1 MNQEVFAH
9 NLRLLR
15 MSARITAQELS
26 NNLNLSLHRISALEG
41 NAKVHVKEEEIEAI
55 AAYFEV
61 PVETIT
67 TIRAKIVF
75 E

>member
-15 MSARITAQELS
+15 MSARITAQDLS
-26 NNLNLSLHRISALEG
+26 MDLNLSMHRISAIEG
-41 NAKVHVKEEEIEAI
+41 SAKVHVKAEEIEAI
-55 AAYFEV
+55 AAYFEIS
-61 PVETIT
+61 VETIT
-67 TIRAKIVF
+67 TIKAKIVF